1 MAKYRDFMLQ
11 QSDFIKA
18 QEYTDTSA
26 IILNIRNILL
36 SRKGNFPFTPSFGMN
51 IEKYQFDLLDDIQI
65 EVIRSELSKH
75 IAQYIPDI
83 SGVNVS
89 VEIVVDEQGIMA
101 GGQNMLGIT
110 VVSKLN
116 SEDIT
121 ASFLLYEKSG
131 EVFIH
136 NETH

>member
-51 IEKYQFDLLDDIQI
+51 VEKYQFDLLDDIQI
-65 EVIRSELSKH
+65 DVIRSELSKH

-89 VEIVVDEQGIMA
+89 VEIVV
-101 GGQNMLGIT
+101 
-110 VVSKLN
+110 
-116 SEDIT
+116 
-121 ASFLLYEKSG
+121 Y
-131 EVFIH
+131 VFIYLSII
-136 NETH
+136 NRN

>member
-51 IEKYQFDLLDDIQI
+51 VEKYQFDLLDDIQI
-65 EVIRSELSKH
+65 DVIRSELSKH